1 MKQAVHFGAGNIGR
15 GFIGQLLHASGY
27 EITFID
33 VNEELVQDINML
45 GKYHIEIV
53 GDVPQRIL
61 VENVHAVNGNE
72 IDTVIEKITE
82 ADLVTT
88 AIGPNI
94 LKFIAP
100 NIAKGL
106 AHRMQA
112 TDRPLNIIACEN
124 MVGGSTVLKN
134 FVYEALSDEQKAKA
148 DKLYGFPDAAVDRIV
163 PIQHNEE
170 KLLVQVEEYAEWDVD
185 ATGVVGEKP
194 AIEGLTYVDN
204 LQAYIER
211 KLFTIN
217 TGHAAIAYLAY
228 QKGIKD
234 ICTAMKDLDIVAMAR
249 LVWQETSELLVRK
262 YGFDRAAHE
271 KYVITAE
278 KRFSSPYISD
288 DVTRV
293 ARGPVR
299 KLSVRDRLTSP
310 ALQLMEQGVTA
321 EALAAVIAAA
331 LHFDYAGD
339 QEAVEVQ
346 SYIKE
351 HGMAEAISH
360 FTEIPANSK
369 LYELI
374 EKKSA

>member
-1 MKQAVHFGAGNIGR
+1 MSLAKYLLFKYLRFDKSQPFITLSAVLAFLGVSIGLMVLIVAMAIMN
-15 GFIGQLLHASGY
+15 GF
-27 EITFID
+27 
-33 VNEELVQDINML
+33 
-45 GKYHIEIV
+45 
-53 GDVPQRIL
+53 
-61 VENVHAVNGNE
+61 
-72 IDTVIEKITE
+72 
-82 ADLVTT
+82 
-88 AIGPNI
+88 
-94 LKFIAP
+94 
-100 NIAKGL
+100 
-106 AHRMQA
+106 
-112 TDRPLNIIACEN
+112 
-124 MVGGSTVLKN
+124 
-134 FVYEALSDEQKAKA
+134 
-148 DKLYGFPDAAVDRIV
+148 DKEF
-163 PIQHNEE
+163 
-170 KLLVQVEEYAEWDVD
+170 
-185 ATGVVGEKP
+185 
-194 AIEGLTYVDN
+194 
-204 LQAYIER
+204 ER